1 MKKAQI
7 MLEYLLFLLVVTVI
21 CVLITMLWNRSAI
34 IRGSTFG
41 VEDENNTV
49 HVRPFVE

>member
-7 MLEYLLFLLVVTVI
+7 MLEYLLFFLIVTVL
-21 CVLITMLWNRSAI
+21 CVLISAMWNRSAI

-41 VEDENNTV
+41 VEDQNNSV
-49 HVRPFVE
+49 HVRPLTE